1 MKKIASLAAALAI
14 IGSIACAAD
23 SYTIAGSDIL
33 GQTLKEPLAALL
45 EKRGIKTNIDMKGS
59 FTALDALKKSQVD
72 VAIIALPRGEKAP
85 DEFIT
90 FPFAYLVAT
99 VAVNVANPIEEI
111 TTSQLYKIFSSS
123 ATPRVDTWQA
133 MNVGNASL
141 KNIMPVTTSFS
152 DSIILELFKYGA
164 LKSTGIGKWVNIAKS
179 PSEALS
185 ILRANNSAIA
195 VLGKVEDRNMIKV
208 LAIASDNDGGANKYA
223 FRPDR
228 DNNFNGDYPLA
239 LSFNIA
245 VEKQKAAK
253 LKPLLKALLDDETAA
268 LIDSGEYISAPKNSR
283 KKSIFELDILK

>member
-33 GQTLKEPLAALL
+33 GKTLKEPLAALL

-111 TTSQLYKIFSSS
+111 TTSQLYKIF
-123 ATPRVDTWQA
+123 
-133 MNVGNASL
+133 
-141 KNIMPVTTSFS
+141 
-152 DSIILELFKYGA
+152 
-164 LKSTGIGKWVNIAKS
+164 
-179 PSEALS
+179 
-185 ILRANNSAIA
+185 
-195 VLGKVEDRNMIKV
+195 
-208 LAIASDNDGGANKYA
+208 
-223 FRPDR
+223 
-228 DNNFNGDYPLA
+228 
-239 LSFNIA
+239 
-245 VEKQKAAK
+245 
-253 LKPLLKALLDDETAA
+253 
-268 LIDSGEYISAPKNSR
+268 
-283 KKSIFELDILK
+283 